1 MGRSKW
7 RWRRKFDGMCIGR
20 TKVYKKCSCKSAST
34 CFVYEG
40 RILAKTRYLKARQ
53 MRFEK

>member
-1 MGRSKW
+1 MGRSKS
-7 RWRRKFDGMCIGR
+7 RGRKTFDGVCIGR
-20 TKVYKKCSCKSAST
+20 TKVYRKCSCKLAST

-40 RILAKTRYLKARQ
+40 RILVKTRYLKARQ